1 MNKNNKNFL
10 DYNSAAKLNNK
21 FIFSLITISI
31 MLAALHFFFNDLKVG
46 GVYWFNLD
54 KERNIPTWFNGILFF
69 LFGVSALFAYKAE
82 KSKLT
87 ADSKFSFLWIG
98 VLICGLFMSLD
109 DMTILHENLFWK
121 EVRQETGKI
130 SSVWQYVTQWQI
142 IFAPFIIFA
151 LFYFVIFFSNR
162 FLKSRKAT
170 IFAFSGLG
178 LWIAAILLEAL
189 RQLFIN
195 LGETYYSLAV
205 VVEESFEMIGAV
217 FLIGAINQ
225 YSINIFF
232 KPETTGIAAAIFGKF
247 FNARTVKFSLT
258 SLFILS
264 FIFISVYLTASYL
277 ESENAPVPKLYKT
290 ATESDDINYKQ
301 ILNQLNNSLDMTTR
315 DVWFDDV
322 NSYTKLDRESLQAI
336 TIWINNELRNK
347 INTSLTGFI
356 QEYNKPVIIFV
367 TIKIENKYFPSVA
380 GTGRN
385 LTDAINNA
393 VSILKN
399 SFIPF
404 DRIEE
409 TKFEIVTETDT
420 LIITT
425 GTPLNIITNLHGI
438 ALDETAGL
446 ALTTNDINHFDL
458 VNEYNNLKME
468 NLNEFLTDRKHQ
480 SEKLTIYLKD
490 GKSKFY
496 KFKTDFYIHNN

>member
-1 MNKNNKNFL
+1 MNKSNKYFL
-10 DYNSAAKLNNK
+10 DYNSAARLNNK
-21 FIFSLITISI
+21 FIYSLIAISI
-31 MLAALHFFFNDLKVG
+31 MLAVLHFFFNDSKVG

-205 VVEESFEMIGAV
+205 VVEESLEMIGAV

-225 YSINIFF
+225 
-232 KPETTGIAAAIFGKF
+232 
-247 FNARTVKFSLT
+247 
-258 SLFILS
+258 
-264 FIFISVYLTASYL
+264 
-277 ESENAPVPKLYKT
+277 
-290 ATESDDINYKQ
+290 
-301 ILNQLNNSLDMTTR
+301 
-315 DVWFDDV
+315 
-322 NSYTKLDRESLQAI
+322 
-336 TIWINNELRNK
+336 
-347 INTSLTGFI
+347 
-356 QEYNKPVIIFV
+356 
-367 TIKIENKYFPSVA
+367 
-380 GTGRN
+380 
-385 LTDAINNA
+385 
-393 VSILKN
+393 
-399 SFIPF
+399 
-404 DRIEE
+404 
-409 TKFEIVTETDT
+409 
-420 LIITT
+420 
-425 GTPLNIITNLHGI
+425 
-438 ALDETAGL
+438 
-446 ALTTNDINHFDL
+446 
-458 VNEYNNLKME
+458 
-468 NLNEFLTDRKHQ
+468 
-480 SEKLTIYLKD
+480 
-490 GKSKFY
+490 
-496 KFKTDFYIHNN
+496 